1 MKLITEKY
9 EFITEKYEL
18 LGDKYTCQ
26 REKKYLSPTYSSQK
40 KTKNKKQKLSVTIFK
55 KLGE

>member
-1 MKLITEKY
+1 MINSLTNIFITEKY

-40 KTKNKKQKLSVTIFK
+40 NKNKIKIK
-55 KLGE
+55 KVFV